1 LQAFFISIFFA
12 ILALSCG
19 RTEQKIE
26 LKNRLL
32 EEVKD
37 PNCKLRDCPEIAYKL
52 VDSSDV
58 DITSKVF
65 EGVQGSQ
72 IDWTI
77 KVKSTAPA
85 GRIKIALAESPNWI
99 KKRESSVAGSLQ
111 LYGRPDNA
119 VTENIIR
126 FLARDISRCAAL
138 EKTTKECSNP
148 KTSLADYDKII
159 TLKYSIRP
167 ASP

>member
-1 LQAFFISIFFA
+1 MQAFFISIFFV

-37 PNCKLRDCPEIAYKL
+37 PNCKLRDCPEISYKL

-58 DITSKVF
+58 DITTKVF
-65 EGVQGSQ
+65 EGVQGSR
-72 IDWTI
+72 IEWTI
-77 KVKSTAPA
+77 KVKSTAPG
-85 GRIKIALAESPNWI
+85 GRIKIALKESPDWI
-99 KKRESSVAGSLQ
+99 KKKELSAAGAMQ
-111 LYGRPDNA
+111 LYGSPENP
-119 VTENIIR
+119 VTENIVR

>member
-1 LQAFFISIFFA
+1 MQAFFTSLFFA

-32 EEVKD
+32 EEVND
-37 PNCKLRDCPEIAYKL
+37 PNCKLRDCPELAIKL

-58 DITSKVF
+58 DITSKLFV
-65 EGVQGSQ
+65 GVQGSQ

-85 GRIKIALAESPNWI
+85 GRIKIALAESPVWI
-99 KKRESSVAGSLQ
+99 KRRESSSVGSLQ
-111 LYGRPDNA
+111 LYGLPENV
-119 VTENIIR
+119 VTENIVKI
-126 FLARDISRCAAL
+126 LARDISRCAAL

-148 KTSLADYDKII
+148 KVSLADYDKII
-159 TLKYSIRP
+159 TFKYSIRA